1 MPKNLRIVRT
11 SEMRFVRGPGDE
23 GAAAVEDVVDGQV
36 LDGGIEQACQANPV
50 EEDACFDPESINQV
64 DRRIE
69 VVEHYG
75 ATGVVGSGTG
85 ELYVGGGGTD
95 A

>member
-1 MPKNLRIVRT
+1 
-11 SEMRFVRGPGDE
+11 MRFVRGPGDE
-23 GAAAVEDVVDGQV
+23 GASAVEDGQV

-50 EEDACFDPESINQV
+50 EEDACFDPEFINQV

-75 ATGVVGSGTG
+75 ATGVAGSFGAG
-85 ELYVGGGGTD
+85 ELYIGGGGTD
-95 A
+95 D